1 MSEKNTPV
9 RPAAQKRYV
18 ITDASGNPATNREI
32 TGLPF
37 AVTND
42 NVNDANV
49 LKTIQNFETRTGRK
63 IIGKYIRLA

>member
-1 MSEKNTPV
+1 MENKAPIK
-9 RPAAQKRYV
+9 PAAAKKYI
-18 ITDASGNPATNREI
+18 ITDSQGKAAKNVEI
-32 TGLPF
+32 AGLPF
-37 AVTND
+37 AVTNE